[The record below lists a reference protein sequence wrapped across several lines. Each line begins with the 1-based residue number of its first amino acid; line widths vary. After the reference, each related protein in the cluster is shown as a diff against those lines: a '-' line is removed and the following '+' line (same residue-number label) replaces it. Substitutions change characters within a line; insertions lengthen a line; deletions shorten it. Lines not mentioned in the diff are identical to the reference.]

1 MSELPELKKQMSSE
15 IERLARIIA
24 RVHREVEELKDPN
37 RLGDPVRLQTR
48 CQKKMGYLNQL
59 RMEMVQLVCF
69 NVKPPSLTFPTPL
82 AI

>member
-1 MSELPELKKQMSSE
+1 MSELPELKISMSSE

-24 RVHREVEELKDPN
+24 RVQREVEELKDPN
-37 RLGDPVRLQTR
+37 RLGDPVRRQMR
-48 CQKKMGYLNQL
+48 CQKRMGHLNKL

-82 AI
+82 AV